1 MVFEP
6 RARIDETAHHRL
18 ATGAVAG
25 VVFSSLG
32 LMANILRHPEQSW
45 MHVAI
50 GVQIVLCVAVYWLTK
65 RGRIAFEQVL
75 LVGSVLFATGVI
87 VTAWGY
93 GATESVNFALVMGVL
108 MLAVGILHLYRRW
121 LYTNLVLALGVWMP
135 LAFAKGSTTIALAL
149 GCVAAL
155 AVCAYEV
162 GTSYLVKLEH
172 LRVRE
177 LVHERERNELREQLL
192 HAQKLE
198 AIGTLAGG
206 VAHDVNNMLAAIV
219 GFGDLVRER
228 VEGDLKEDMSELLV
242 AAQRGAELTRNL
254 LAFSRRGN
262 YKKEVLVPAALVDSV
277 AKLLG
282 RTLPKQVELVVSGST
297 ELAIEGDAAQLTHAL
312 VNLCLNS
319 SDAMQGRGRLS
330 LEIGDAA
337 LDDDKAKRLGVPP
350 GAYTYLTVADDGCGI
365 AEEVRSR
372 MFEPFFT
379 TKAPGIGTGLG
390 LAMVYGTV
398 KSHDGAIEVDS
409 MVGRGTTIRLYF
421 PSTVH
426 EVAAKAETSS
436 LHSGTGKVL
445 VIDDEPLVRSVT
457 RRCMERAGFQVECAK
472 DGLEGY
478 ERYARTRDF
487 DVVLLDMG
495 MPVMGGAECFAKL
508 RELDP
513 HVKVVIVSGYASEQE
528 AAECLAHG
536 ALAFVDKPYRSEE
549 LVDVV
554 TKVIAGAAL
563 HPGRVS

>member
-1 MVFEP
+1 MASGP

-18 ATGAVAG
+18 ATGALAG
-25 VVFSSLG
+25 VVFSTLG
-32 LMANILRHPEQSW
+32 LISNVLRHPEQNW

-50 GVQIVLCVAVYWLTK
+50 GVQAVLCVAIYWLTK
-65 RGRIAFEQVL
+65 RGRIAFERVS

-93 GATESVNFALVMGVL
+93 AETASITFVLVMGVL
-108 MLAVGILHLYRRW
+108 MIAVGILHLYRRW
-121 LYTNLVLALGVWMP
+121 LYTNLVLALGVWVP
-135 LAFAKGSTTIALAL
+135 VAFAMGSTTIVLSL
-149 GCVAAL
+149 GCVAVL
-155 AVCAYEV
+155 AVCVYEV
-162 GTSYLVKLEH
+162 ATSYLVKLEQ

-206 VAHDVNNMLAAIV
+206 VAHDMNNMLAAIV

-228 VEGDLKEDMSELLV
+228 VEGDLKEDMSELLL

-282 RTLPKQVELVVSGST
+282 RTLPKQIELVVSGST
-297 ELAIEGDAAQLTHAL
+297 SSAIEGDAAQLTHAL

-330 LEIGDAA
+330 LEIGEAV
-337 LDDDKAKRLGVPP
+337 LDDDKAKHLDVPP

-365 AEEVRSR
+365 ADEVRSR

-398 KSHDGAIEVDS
+398 KSHDGTIEVES
-409 MVGRGTTIRLYF
+409 TLGRGTSSAPWKLAKSFSPTKHDAASCIAASSSGSR
-421 PSTVH
+421 TCH
-426 EVAAKAETSS
+426 ERPRSNGERTS
-436 LHSGTGKVL
+436 
-445 VIDDEPLVRSVT
+445 
-457 RRCMERAGFQVECAK
+457 AFQM
-472 DGLEGY
+472 
-478 ERYARTRDF
+478 R
-487 DVVLLDMG
+487 
-495 MPVMGGAECFAKL
+495 
-508 RELDP
+508 
-513 HVKVVIVSGYASEQE
+513 
-528 AAECLAHG
+528 
-536 ALAFVDKPYRSEE
+536 
-549 LVDVV
+549 
-554 TKVIAGAAL
+554 
-563 HPGRVS
+563 